1 MELQGWVVA
10 AMAVLCLGVLV
21 PTLAQGRGVLA
32 DSRMEDRHSS
42 RLRIVTTGGS
52 AHFSVLERRGWCAAG
67 GGSSSHPRRK
77 AVLVTRRTDLRTASA
92 ADARALAVARAHLA
106 ARRSRRAAGRR
117 RRNVLNLTLIAVT
130 VVVWAL
136 GLTTAMSAWWALLP
150 LAVTAG
156 SIVMSRRADLAAAGR
171 DRNDRAELDALEER
185 LRIDTRRSAPRPQSA
200 RPAELTGGAKV
211 IEAATAVSTVP
222 STVAV
227 LDEADAGEVAQAAEP
242 GAVLVERDGAEVRL
256 GDADPEGAETAEQQ
270 SGPSGSHAV
279 GSRPALTTVD
289 ATTQDATPRWTPAPV
304 PAPVYSLKAT
314 AAPRTVEPYVAP
326 EAPAAGSPL
335 RPTEPAKVTAPLG
348 SPVREQLDREK
359 EKQSVPA
366 PIDLDSVMARRRAA
380 GA

>member
-185 LRIDTRRSAPRPQSA
+185 LRIDTRRSAPRPQPA

-335 RPTEPAKVTAPLG
+335 RPPEPAKDTAPLG

>member
-1 MELQGWVVA
+1 
-10 AMAVLCLGVLV
+10 MAVLCLGVLV

-156 SIVMSRRADLAAAGR
+156 SIVMPPA
-171 DRNDRAELDALEER
+171 
-185 LRIDTRRSAPRPQSA
+185 RIRPVAPSMTIRFA
-200 RPAELTGGAKV
+200 
-211 IEAATAVSTVP
+211 
-222 STVAV
+222 
-227 LDEADAGEVAQAAEP
+227 
-242 GAVLVERDGAEVRL
+242 
-256 GDADPEGAETAEQQ
+256 
-270 SGPSGSHAV
+270 
-279 GSRPALTTVD
+279 
-289 ATTQDATPRWTPAPV
+289 PAP
-304 PAPVYSLKAT
+304 T
-314 AAPRTVEPYVAP
+314 
-326 EAPAAGSPL
+326 
-335 RPTEPAKVTAPLG
+335 
-348 SPVREQLDREK
+348 
-359 EKQSVPA
+359 
-366 PIDLDSVMARRRAA
+366 
-380 GA
+380 

>member
-185 LRIDTRRSAPRPQSA
+185 LRIDTRRSAPRPQPA

-227 LDEADAGEVAQAAEP
+227 LDETDAGEVAQAAEP

-326 EAPAAGSPL
+326 EASAAGSPL
-335 RPTEPAKVTAPLG
+335 RPTEPVKVTAPLG

>member
-42 RLRIVTTGGS
+42 RLRLVTTGGS

-185 LRIDTRRSAPRPQSA
+185 LRIDTRRSAPRPQPA

-227 LDEADAGEVAQAAEP
+227 LDEADTGEVAQAAEP

-289 ATTQDATPRWTPAPV
+289 ATTQDARPRWTPAPV